1 MSTPTPTPVS
11 FESFGLSKPILD
23 GLRDAGFKVPS
34 PIQEKAIPLVLE
46 GRDLIAQ
53 AQTGTGKTAAF
64 GLPGMSM
71 METRGEVSILII
83 TPTRELCSQ
92 VSDEM
97 FKLGKFAGIKT
108 VAVYGGQ
115 PIGRQQD
122 LVNRGAEVL
131 VATPGRLLDHLKSKR
146 FKKFAPTLVVLDE
159 ADEMLDMGFLE
170 DIEAIFKYLPEKRQ
184 TVLFSATMPPKIKKL
199 GQKILNNPAEA
210 TCTTGQ
216 TTSKDIEQ
224 RYYVVSEKDRTQ
236 AMVRLMETEDPEKT
250 IIFCRTKRE
259 TDALATS
266 LISLGFRAKAIHGD
280 LDQKQREIA
289 IKSFKASE
297 IDIMVATDVAARG
310 LDVSDVTHVFN
321 YHLPFDAE
329 SYVHRIGR
337 TGRAGK
343 KGIAITLVSPFEYKS
358 ILRISDV
365 TGSDISPTNVPTL
378 QEIELV
384 QDDKLIKQLTKQPQ
398 KQGAIRIIKA
408 MSGQMEL
415 QDLACQALSMLID
428 KTGFS
433 GPNQIGL
440 DQEQISKLSKSGGGG
455 GGYKG
460 KGGGG
465 GRGGYQGKRRSGG
478 GGGGNS
484 GGGSGGG
491 GYQGKRRSG
500 GGGGGG
506 NSGGGYKGKSGG
518 GSGGG
523 SSAPKRK

>member
-1 MSTPTPTPVS
+1 MTMSTPTPTPVT
-11 FESFGLSKPILD
+11 FDSFGLSKPILD
-23 GLRDAGFKVPS
+23 GVKDAGFKIPS

-64 GLPGMSM
+64 GLPGMSK
-71 METRGEVSILII
+71 MEKRGEVSILII

-97 FKLGKFAGIKT
+97 FKLGKFADIKT

-115 PIGRQQD
+115 PIGRQQE

-170 DIEAIFKYLPEKRQ
+170 DIEAIFKYLPEERQ

-210 TCTTGQ
+210 TCTAGQ

-266 LISLGFRAKAIHGD
+266 LISLGFIAKAIHGD
-280 LDQKQREIA
+280 LDQKQREVA
-289 IKSFKASE
+289 IKSFKAGQ

-365 TGSDISPTNVPTL
+365 TGSEISPTNVPTL

-384 QDDKLIKQLTKQPQ
+384 QDDKLIKQLIAQPQ

-408 MSGQMEL
+408 LTDKMEL

-440 DQEQISKLSKSGGGG
+440 DQEQISKLSKSGGG
-455 GGYKG
+455 YKG

-478 GGGGNS
+478 GGGGGNS
-484 GGGSGGG
+484 GGG
-491 GYQGKRRSG
+491 QRRRSG
-500 GGGGGG
+500 GG
-506 NSGGGYKGKSGG
+506 SGGGYKGKSGG
-518 GSGGG
+518 GG
-523 SSAPKRK
+523 APKRK

>member
-1 MSTPTPTPVS
+1 MTMSTPTPTPVT
-11 FESFGLSKPILD
+11 FDSFGLSKPILD
-23 GLRDAGFKVPS
+23 GVKDAGFKIPS

-64 GLPGMSM
+64 GLPGMSK
-71 METRGEVSILII
+71 MEKRGEVSILII

-97 FKLGKFAGIKT
+97 FKLGKFANIKT

-115 PIGRQQD
+115 PIGRQQE

-170 DIEAIFKYLPEKRQ
+170 DIEAIFKYLPEERQ

-210 TCTTGQ
+210 TCTAGQ

-266 LISLGFRAKAIHGD
+266 LISLGFIAKAIHGD
-280 LDQKQREIA
+280 LDQKQREVA
-289 IKSFKASE
+289 IKSFKAGQ

-365 TGSDISPTNVPTL
+365 TGSEISPTNVPTL

-384 QDDKLIKQLTKQPQ
+384 QDDKLIKQLIAQPQ

-408 MSGQMEL
+408 LTDKMEL

-440 DQEQISKLSKSGGGG
+440 DQEQISKLSKSGGG
-455 GGYKG
+455 YKG

-478 GGGGNS
+478 GGGGGNS
-484 GGGSGGG
+484 GGG
-491 GYQGKRRSG
+491 QRRRSG
-500 GGGGGG
+500 GG
-506 NSGGGYKGKSGG
+506 SGGGYKGKSGG
-518 GSGGG
+518 GG
-523 SSAPKRK
+523 APKRK